1 MALGRLALH
10 ALRDEHG
17 AQLEVVTEWLRRN
30 PVISEADRKLIE
42 AHLRQS
48 SDAIARKE
56 GHDAE

>member
-1 MALGRLALH
+1 MALH